1 MVWEILTWRFTF
13 RRSSV
18 CCVCPPPTSPPSVL
32 SHWPGRDCW
41 GVWGELQEENQAFH
55 HAYWTWIHVWNSA
68 GQAKCNPI
76 CCCTRWLN
84 GCWSH
89 YTQMHKCAVFTPACF
104 IFHLICVFICV
115 FFFSLFERLW
125 INVCWFLP
133 VEFVF
138 SDRAAFCFQLCWSH
152 LWCWLSHFHARL
164 AVDIRQRRA
173 GVDGRLFTADT
184 PPSKCCD
191 TCAGTARLYK
201 GAAILCMYDPRVPCW
216 PLPDLGTNDTLKV
229 EKTVCSQECQVHGMD
244 SFEAVGWMVL
254 TTLWTAYWRL
264 SCPDWLTHNISDWLT
279 APSVLIN
286 NGYYSSSH
294 QETIRNH
301 VCLFSCLSRPIR
313 PPTNRQMTLCLSVS
327 ETQKR
332 VTRHKMAADDLHLC
346 FVFIYLTQTWP
357 EVPMNILRQ
366 DCFFVSTLIFPDR
379 RLHAS
384 QRQH

>member
-1 MVWEILTWRFTF
+1 MCEIQPGRPSVTPYAVVLDDWTGVDRITL
-13 RRSSV
+13 RCTSVLCLHQPASSSISSV
-18 CCVCPPPTSPPSVL
+18 FS
-32 SHWPGRDCW
+32 
-41 GVWGELQEENQAFH
+41 
-55 HAYWTWIHVWNSA
+55 Y
-68 GQAKCNPI
+68 
-76 CCCTRWLN
+76 
-84 GCWSH
+84 
-89 YTQMHKCAVFTPACF
+89 VF
-104 IFHLICVFICV
+104 

-201 GAAILCMYDPRVPCW
+201 GAAILCMYDPRVLCW

-366 DCFFVSTLIFPDR
+366 DCFFVSTLIFPDW